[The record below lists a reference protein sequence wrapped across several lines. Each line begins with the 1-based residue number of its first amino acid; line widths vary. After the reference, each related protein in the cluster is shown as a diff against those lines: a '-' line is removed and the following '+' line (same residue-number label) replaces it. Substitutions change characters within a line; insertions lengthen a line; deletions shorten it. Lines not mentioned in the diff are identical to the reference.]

1 MINIILDEKKTSVS
15 IRYNAYYK
23 LIILLAI
30 INNCGSK
37 NKASLQLIHIMFWA
51 LRDDINYQVLFDLKK
66 NVRNSLTPWSFEFGL
81 EKVLTLGYI
90 EKYLKKH
97 PVTNQLEI
105 ALTEKG
111 LEVLNSIKK
120 DELFQDEINKIKS
133 IGWIPKS
140 KLEKANNNWKLL

>member
-37 NKASLQLIHIMFWA
+37 SKASLQLIHLMFWA
-51 LRDDINYQVLFDLKK
+51 LRDDKNYKVILDLKK
-66 NVRNSLTPWSFEFGL
+66 NVRNSLTPWFFEFGL
-81 EKVLTLGYI
+81 EKVLAIGYI
-90 EKYLKKH
+90 ENYLNKEIISK
-97 PVTNQLEI
+97 QLEI
-105 ALTEKG
+105 SITTNG
-111 LEVLNSIKK
+111 LEILKSIEN
-120 DELFQDEINKIKS
+120 DNLFLDEINLIKK

-140 KLEKANNNWKLL
+140 KLEKANNNWKLM